1 MPTLTIDGKQVTVKE
16 GTSVINAAEEAGIYI
31 PRYCYHPGLTV
42 AGSCRMCLVEIEG
55 MPKLQ
60 ISCHMTAQEG
70 MKVSTVT
77 DTVKRARQAMLEF
90 LLSNHPL
97 DCPVCDQSGE
107 CDLQNFYMDYGLHD
121 SRFLENKRKGK
132 KAVPIGPHVMLDQ
145 ERCILCTR
153 CARFTNEV
161 SRTHEL
167 GVFNRGSDS
176 VIDLAPGRVLD
187 NPYSGNV
194 IDICPVGALT
204 EREFRFQCRV
214 WYLSEHDSV
223 CPGCSRG
230 CNISIHYN
238 KRKIHKA
245 GGRRVMRV
253 KPVFN
258 ADINKWWICDRGRFG
273 YLFIDENR
281 IEQPCLKSVSGH
293 LAVEWDKA
301 LTTASDLIKNALDN
315 HGSSGIGVIFSPK
328 QTNEELETAK
338 KLFTETCGVTYFSF
352 INPWEEPG
360 LEDDLL
366 MKADSNPNTR
376 GASDIGLQ
384 GDTAEILRKAAD
396 GELKLLIIF
405 RHSFDSPEAL
415 ELINKANRI
424 IYIGTNWNE
433 TARQADVVL
442 AGTVFAEKDGSFT
455 NFEGGEQ
462 HFTQVFLPIAGSRDD
477 TGILEQLS
485 GRMNT
490 WNS

>member
-1 MPTLTIDGKQVTVKE
+1 MPTLTIDGNQVTVKE

-60 ISCHMTAQEG
+60 ISCHMTVREG
-70 MKVSTVT
+70 MVVHT
-77 DTVKRARQAMLEF
+77 DTDAVKRARQAMLEF

-107 CDLQNFYMDYGLHD
+107 CDLQNFYMEYGLYD

-153 CARFTNEV
+153 CVRFTTEV
-161 SRTHEL
+161 SKTHEL
-167 GVFNRGSDS
+167 SVINRGSNS
-176 VIDLAPGRVLD
+176 VIDLVPGKVLD

-223 CPGCSRG
+223 CTGCSRG

-238 KRKIHKA
+238 KTKVHKA
-245 GGRRVMRV
+245 GGRRVMRI

-273 YLFIDENR
+273 YLFIDKNR
-281 IEQPCLKSVSGH
+281 IEQPCLKNESGQQDV
-293 LAVEWDKA
+293 AWKEA
-301 LTTASDLIKNALDN
+301 LTAASELIEQTLDKQ
-315 HGSSGIGVIFSPK
+315 GASSIGVIFSPK

-338 KLFTETCGVTYFSF
+338 KLFIETWGVTDFSF
-352 INPWEEPG
+352 SNPWEEPG
-360 LEDDLL
+360 LQDDLL
-366 MKADSNPNTR
+366 MKADCNPNTR
-376 GASDIGLQ
+376 GASDLNLQ
-384 GDTAEILRKAAD
+384 GDTAEILRKGAD
-396 GELKLLIIF
+396 SELSLLIIF

-415 ELINKANRI
+415 ELMSKADKV

-442 AGTVFAEKDGSFT
+442 AGTVFTEKDGSFT
-455 NFEGGEQ
+455 NFEGVKQ
-462 HFTQVFLPIAGSRDD
+462 SCTQVFLPIAGSRDE
-477 TGILEQLS
+477 TEILDHLS
-485 GRMNT
+485 GRMEK